1 MQAAQDRLFWDE
13 AGAGWFN
20 TTGRDPSVLLRLK
33 EEYDGAEPAAGSVA
47 VRNLIELVHLEP
59 DEAASQR
66 IARTLGRLGPRLDAG
81 ARAVPFMA
89 MNLAAWH
96 RGLTQIVV
104 AGPPD
109 RDDTRALQRVIADTY
124 LPASLVLPVD
134 PASPSGPGSL
144 AAALPWLAPLTV
156 RDGAATAYVCRA
168 FTCEQPVTTPT
179 ALAALFR
186 E

>member
-1 MQAAQDRLFWDE
+1 
-13 AGAGWFN
+13 
-20 TTGRDPSVLLRLK
+20 VLLRLK

-59 DEAASQR
+59 DDAATRR
-66 IARTLGRLGPRLDAG
+66 IARTLARLGPRLDAG

-96 RGLTQIVV
+96 RGVTQIVI

-109 RDDTRALQRVIADTY
+109 RDDTRALHRVVAGTY
-124 LPASLVLPVD
+124 LPASLVLPLD
-134 PASPSGPGSL
+134 PAAGGGPGTL
-144 AAALPWLAPLTV
+144 AGALPWLAPLTM

-168 FTCEQPVTTPT
+168 FTCEQPVTTPA
-179 ALAALFR
+179 ALATLFQ

>member
-1 MQAAQDRLFWDE
+1 M
-13 AGAGWFN
+13 
-20 TTGRDPSVLLRLK
+20 LLRLK
-33 EEYDGAEPAAGSVA
+33 EEYDGAEPAAGSIA

-66 IARTLGRLGPRLDAG
+66 IARTLARLGPRLAAG

-96 RGLTQIVV
+96 RGVTQIVV
-104 AGPPD
+104 VGPAG
-109 RDDTRALQRVIADTY
+109 RDDTRALHRVVAETY
-124 LPASLVLPVD
+124 LPSALVLPLD
-134 PASPSGPGSL
+134 PDRATGPDTL
-144 AAALPWLAPLTV
+144 AAALPWLAPLTM

-168 FTCEQPVTTPT
+168 FTCEQPVTTSA
-179 ALAALFR
+179 ALATLLR